1 MTARMGKIGFDGDG
15 TLCHLKGY
23 SGLFPAG
30 HSTEDPLIVAEGRRA
45 IPPRIL
51 SIVADGPPLFQC
63 IA

>member
-23 SGLFPAG
+23 FGLFPAG
-30 HSTEDPLIVAEGRRA
+30 HSTEDPLIVAEG
-45 IPPRIL
+45 
-51 SIVADGPPLFQC
+51 PPLFQR